1 MNDGGEMKPER
12 ELSPEEKAQ
21 LHRELEEIFFGH
33 RRRRPRAVL
42 VCLGGRVVGE
52 ATVVVGPLDPNWRAG
67 GEIKVDIPNEVLKS
81 GEGLPKRSPFDSE
94 WSGAKSCKLNR
105 QDGCQR

>member
-1 MNDGGEMKPER
+1 MMNDGGEMKPER

-21 LHRELEEIFFGH
+21 LHRELEEIFFGRRLQ

-52 ATVVVGPLDPNWRAG
+52 ATVIVGPLDPNWRAG
-67 GEIKVDIPNEVLKS
+67 GEIKV
-81 GEGLPKRSPFDSE
+81 R
-94 WSGAKSCKLNR
+94 R
-105 QDGCQR
+105 